1 MHAYIL
7 NISQT
12 ITKTNT
18 TTTKTNK
25 KSVVWI
31 QVCNSFL
38 LVTHS
43 QSRQKHKSHFNAI
56 TETISLSL
64 FLSLSRVKVHSD
76 VQSTATITL
85 QNPSSSPGRVL
96 SCLTLQ
102 RRILCAPVFA
112 LPLSV
117 FSSRLPVIDRCFARV
132 NTMYSSPPRE
142 AQDRPQ
148 TPVWLRAFIFE
159 AHLRHS
165 SSQYACLNEKETP
178 LLHLQTCFPTTRK

>member
-12 ITKTNT
+12 ITKKHNT
-18 TTTKTNK
+18 TTTKNEQ

-31 QVCNSFL
+31 QVCKSST
-38 LVTHS
+38 VTHS

-96 SCLTLQ
+96 SCLTQ
-102 RRILCAPVFA
+102 KG
-112 LPLSV
+112 V
-117 FSSRLPVIDRCFARV
+117 FSVLQSLLF
-132 NTMYSSPPRE
+132 
-142 AQDRPQ
+142 
-148 TPVWLRAFIFE
+148 L
-159 AHLRHS
+159 
-165 SSQYACLNEKETP
+165 SQYSVVSQSSTDVLLALIQCIPVRREKRKTV
-178 LLHLQTCFPTTRK
+178 HRLQSDYARLYLKHT